1 MNMSKSI
8 IAAKIYDRKSLIQKI
23 FDQHENKGCNKSLH
37 NLVFCFKA
45 EYQKKFATQQYN
57 ERDRLFK
64 VKKENP
70 GFQSCISKPLEDYEK
85 CSIRDGFYKNNY
97 QMKKIAS
104 ATSALLISLSIP
116 L

>member
-1 MNMSKSI
+1 MNMGKSI

-23 FDQHENKGCNKSLH
+23 FGQHENKGCNRSLH

-57 ERDRLFK
+57 KRDRLFK
-64 VKKENP
+64 VKKENQD
-70 GFQSCISKPLEDYEK
+70 FQSRISKLLEGYVK

-104 ATSALLISLSIP
+104 VASTLLISLLIP